1 MERAQKRQFIQG
13 NEAIAEGAIYAGAR
27 FYAGYPITP
36 SSEIAQICSKRLLEV
51 SGIYIQ
57 MEDELSSMAAIV
69 GASLSGMKSFTA
81 TSGPGFSLM
90 QENLGMAQ
98 MAEVPCVIVN
108 VQRSGPSTGLATKP
122 AQADIMQIRWGRHGD
137 QAIIALAPAS
147 VQECFD
153 LTVKAFNLSERFR
166 TPVVLMPDE
175 IVGHMRE
182 SIMIPE
188 VGEREIFA
196 RKRPIC
202 APEEYL
208 PFKAEG
214 NDGIAPLAEYGS
226 EYIFH
231 ITSSMHGAA
240 GYSQNDPENAGR
252 KTKHLYDKIYRH
264 LPEIVQTREVMTEDM
279 DLLIIT
285 SGATTR
291 AAHAAVLESRKR
303 GLKVGLLQ
311 LITVWPFAD
320 QQVASLGKR
329 AKKILVPEMNLGQ
342 MILEVQRAVGT
353 DVPVFGVQ
361 KSNGLGIEPGE
372 IMEKIK
378 EVY

>member
-1 MERAQKRQFIQG
+1 MGQTKKRQFLQG
-13 NEAIAEGAIYAGAR
+13 NEAITEGAIYAGAR

-36 SSEIAQICSKRLLEV
+36 SSEIAETCSTRLMEV
-51 SGIYIQ
+51 GGVYVQ
-57 MEDELSSMAAIV
+57 MEDELASMAAIT

-90 QENLGMAQ
+90 QENMGVAQ

-153 LTVKAFNLSERFR
+153 LTVKAFNLAERFR

-182 SIMIPE
+182 SITIPE
-188 VGEREIFA
+188 PGELEVFN
-196 RKRPIC
+196 RKKPTC

-208 PFKAEG
+208 PFHSEG
-214 NDGIAPLAEYGS
+214 EDGIAPLAEYGGK
-226 EYIFH
+226 YVFH
-231 ITSSMHGAA
+231 VTSSMHGEA
-240 GYSQNDPENAGR
+240 GYTQNDPANAEKKIR
-252 KTKHLYDKIYRH
+252 HLYDKIYNY
-264 LPEIVQTREVMTEDM
+264 LDEIIETRQVMTDDM
-279 DLLIIT
+279 ELLVIT
-285 SGATTR
+285 SGGTTR
-291 AAHAAVLESRKR
+291 AAHEAVLEARR
-303 GLKVGLLQ
+303 QGLKVGLLQ
-311 LITVWPFAD
+311 LVTVWPFAD
-320 QQVASLGKR
+320 QQIAALAQST
-329 AKKILVPEMNLGQ
+329 KKILVPEMNLGQ
-342 MILEVQRAVGT
+342 MISEVKRVVGPQI
-353 DVPVFGVQ
+353 PVFGLN
-361 KSNGLGIEPGE
+361 KSNGLGIEPKE
-372 IMEKIK
+372 IMDQIK